1 MIDLRE
7 IRSVTEFQ
15 RNVKEYVGQL
25 KTTKTP
31 MVLTVNGKAE
41 LVVQNAGSYQEL
53 LDRLEHA
60 EAIAGIRQAMA
71 EFERG
76 EGQPARTALEA
87 LRGKLNKPV
96 RVIQTISD
104 GAY

>member
-60 EAIAGIRQAMA
+60 EAIAGIRQGMA

-76 EGQPARTALEA
+76 EGQPARAALEA
-87 LRGKLNKPV
+87 LRDKLNAP
-96 RVIQTISD
+96 R
-104 GAY
+104 